1 MAAKKKPAGKRPAA
15 PRPAP
20 RRSAA
25 AQRPSTART
34 TPGGRPLVPPNKV
47 AVASAPM
54 LARIALLPRAL
65 LPVLMAVGVF
75 AGLAAGGA
83 AGLVCMLAVAGVLA
97 WLLAIFWPVT
107 PTPGRVL
114 RVVAIGLVV
123 LVGVLQVV

>member
-1 MAAKKKPAGKRPAA
+1 MAAKKKPAAKRPAA
-15 PRPAP
+15 QRQ
-20 RRSAA
+20 S
-25 AQRPSTART
+25 AQRPTSQRPTPQRT

-47 AVASAPM
+47 AVASAPA

-83 AGLVCMLAVAGVLA
+83 VGLVCMLAVAAVLG

-107 PTPGRVL
+107 PKPGRVL